1 MQVPHDAVILVADG
15 QKMLLLK
22 NEGNPLE
29 PRFTVEESRIHES
42 PKDSDQKSDAAGRAS
57 STGSVGGQFAPSHG
71 NMEEADYH
79 QLEED
84 RFAAQIVEDLNEKA
98 VSGLLGTLIVVAPA
112 RMLGAL
118 RKHYG
123 KELMDCLGGEIDKD
137 LTGHPVPDIET
148 VLSAA

>member
-1 MQVPHDAVILVADG
+1 MQVPHDALILVADG

-29 PRFTVEESRIHES
+29 PRFTVEESKTHEN

-57 STGSVGGQFAPSHG
+57 STQLPGGQFSPSHG
-71 NMEEADYH
+71 TVQEADYH

-84 RFAAQIVEDLNEKA
+84 RFAARIVTSLNEKA
-98 VSGLLGTLIVVAPA
+98 ASGKLGTLIVVAPA

-123 KELMDCLGGEIDKD
+123 KELVACLGGEIDKD
-137 LTGHPVPDIET
+137 LTGHPVSDIET